1 VRPEGRGRGRVVR
14 AAAAAAA
21 AVVAAGAAGPGPAAG
36 VEGKRYARSVAHYEA
51 PTVTLVDRSGEAVEL
66 PALLDHDGPVVLQFV
81 FTTCPAVCP
90 MLAGAVVRAR
100 ERLGAD
106 GRDLLVVSI
115 SIDPEHDRP
124 QRLAAWVRGFGGGD
138 PGPRWR
144 TLTGEREAIDAVR
157 RAFAAGSA
165 DKMEHR
171 PLTFVRGAPG
181 RPWLRLEGF
190 PGAADLAAEV
200 RAAAR

>member
-1 VRPEGRGRGRVVR
+1 V
-14 AAAAAAA
+14 
-21 AVVAAGAAGPGPAAG
+21 AVLAVGAAPGAEA
-36 VEGKRYARSVAHYEA
+36 VEGKRYARSVARYEVPA
-51 PTVTLVDRSGEAVEL
+51 VTLVDRSGEAVEL
-66 PALLDHDGPVVLQFV
+66 PVLLDHAGPVVLQFV

-100 ERLGAD
+100 ERLGA
-106 GRDLLVVSI
+106 GGEELLVVSI

-124 QRLAAWVRGFGGGD
+124 ERLAAWVRGFGDD

-144 TLTGEREAIDAVR
+144 TLTGERAAIDAVR
-157 RAFAAGSA
+157 RAFAAETA

-171 PLTFVRGAPG
+171 PLTFLRGGPA
-181 RPWLRLEGF
+181 RPWVRLEGY

>member
-1 VRPEGRGRGRVVR
+1 MR
-14 AAAAAAA
+14 
-21 AVVAAGAAGPGPAAG
+21 
-36 VEGKRYARSVAHYEA
+36 
-51 PTVTLVDRSGEAVEL
+51 LVDRTGEAVAL
-66 PALLDHDGPVVLQFV
+66 PEVLAHDGPIVLQFV

-90 MLAGAVVRAR
+90 MLAGAAVRAR

-106 GRDLLVVSI
+106 GRELLLVSI

-124 QRLAAWVRGFGGGD
+124 ERLAAWARGFGGGED

-144 TLTGEREAIDAVR
+144 TLTGDREAIAAVR

-165 DKMEHR
+165 DKSEHR

-181 RPWLRLEGF
+181 RPWARLEGF